1 MKRKRLLAFLLV
13 IICLSFYPTT
23 GNAEEQNTGNR
34 ASSQASITF
43 VHDNTPSKGQET
55 PNNKGGIFGD
65 LGLGQGKRLPN
76 TGEVKMILWVA
87 TGYLALIILSFIVGY
102 YYLIRGKKNEIM
114 EINVINN
121 STIR

>member
-1 MKRKRLLAFLLV
+1 MGKNRLLVLLLV
-13 IICLSFYPTT
+13 FICLSVSPKT
-23 GNAEEQNTGNR
+23 GNAEEQNVGNQ

-43 VHDNTPSKGQET
+43 VHDNTPPKSNDDSKNQG
-55 PNNKGGIFGD
+55 KILGD

-76 TGEVKMILWVA
+76 TGEVKMIMLIA
-87 TGYLALIILSFIVGY
+87 SGYLIIGILIVISASK
-102 YYLIRGKKNEIM
+102 YLTRGKKNEIM